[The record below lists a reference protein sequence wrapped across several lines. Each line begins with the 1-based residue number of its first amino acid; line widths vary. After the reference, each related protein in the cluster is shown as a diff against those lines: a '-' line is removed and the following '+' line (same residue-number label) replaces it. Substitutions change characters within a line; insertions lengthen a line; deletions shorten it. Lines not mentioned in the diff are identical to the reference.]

1 MENYLP
7 TLMYIISGIML
18 GYTALSIY
26 TISQHIK
33 NQARDI
39 ENRYQNKIQS
49 KIEKGEMKWLE
60 TNTTLLNWWTFFV
73 GTGILLDLWCFWNF
87 LVVGGKESIMKSN
100 ILLIAILLGLLVGTP
115 LLTIASLNTL
125 FATNIS
131 YGVSQW
137 FAIVWLQILLL
148 APLTRSKNWVN

>member
-49 KIEKGEMKWLE
+49 KIEKGEMK
-60 TNTTLLNWWTFFV
+60 
-73 GTGILLDLWCFWNF
+73 
-87 LVVGGKESIMKSN
+87 
-100 ILLIAILLGLLVGTP
+100 
-115 LLTIASLNTL
+115 
-125 FATNIS
+125 
-131 YGVSQW
+131 
-137 FAIVWLQILLL
+137 
-148 APLTRSKNWVN
+148 